1 MDKTL
6 SKEMSDK
13 ISFIIPRFA
22 SSYKMNMQDAY
33 FYLKNTVEWII

>member
-13 ISFIIPRFA
+13 ISFISFIIPRFA

-33 FYLKNTVEWII
+33 FI